1 MHTAPERRNN
11 RGPATPPPPLEAGET
26 SLIEHEG
33 GDQRI
38 LHDVLTRAG
47 LPPQAA
53 LEVIA
58 RYDAHAH
65 DEGLQRSVAS
75 FTAEFGVP
83 LDAFDRGERQL
94 ATVLYHTIL
103 ETRSD
108 QSRQEIAT
116 ALDQLLHQGIVRRAF
131 DRIEGLRDQLQTPRD
146 IEEFKGGLR
155 EVLSSMRTLAARIPP
170 DEPRYEGYWVELVQ
184 RFKTVTGERAAAEGP
199 VRAAYEELFTEFQ
212 SFIEDEL
219 VAKEMWRQSREGKE
233 PSVEHVMREMYG
245 RTAAEIEAIK
255 RRNRERVAKRI
266 TELAE
271 EPYLDVEAIR
281 ELHALNNEDL
291 LPKGQLRLRQHE
303 EEGVTFGQRFGTLPE
318 DVQREMEHLVERVN
332 ALIDEEVLRGITGV
346 RYEIAAASFHNDL
359 LDIHPFPDRNGST
372 ALILIELLMARREY
386 APLNERDSD
395 YYGRLRKM
403 LNDNPVAIGLV
414 AYEHFRIKYVPGYFE
429 GTTTK
434 GKEKFY
440 DRVLEVIAEQRH
452 GKKGRQRGQRAAA

>member
-1 MHTAPERRNN
+1 MHVTPDQRPRD
-11 RGPATPPPPLEAGET
+11 RGRTTPPPLPPEAAEPA
-26 SLIEHEG
+26 SLEHER
-33 GDQRI
+33 GDKRI

-83 LDAFDRGERQL
+83 LDAFDSGEQQL

-108 QSRQEIAT
+108 QSKQEIAT

-131 DRIEGLRDQLQTPRD
+131 DRIQGLRDQLQTPRD
-146 IEEFKGGLR
+146 IEAFTDGLR
-155 EVLSSMRTLAARIPP
+155 EVLASMRTLAARIPP

-184 RFKTVTGERAAAEGP
+184 RFKVVTSERAAAEGP

-212 SFIEDEL
+212 DFIEDEL
-219 VAKEMWRQSREGKE
+219 VAKEMWRRSREGKE
-233 PSVEHVMREMYG
+233 PSVEHVMQEIYG
-245 RTAAEIEAIK
+245 RSPDEIEAIK
-255 RRNRERVAKRI
+255 RRNREHVAQRMTK
-266 TELAE
+266 LAE
-271 EPYLDVEAIR
+271 QPYLEVNMLE

-303 EEGVTFGQRFGTLPE
+303 EEGVTFGRRFGTMPE
-318 DVQREMEHLVERVN
+318 DVRQEVEHLVERVN
-332 ALIDEEVLRGITGV
+332 ALIDEEVLRGVSGV
-346 RYEIAAASFHNDL
+346 RYEVAVAAFHNDL

-372 ALILIELLMARREY
+372 ALLLLELLMTRRGY
-386 APLNERDSD
+386 APPTERDSD

-403 LNDNPVAIGLV
+403 LNDNPAAIGLV

-429 GTTTK
+429 GTTTR

-440 DRVLEVIAEQRH
+440 DRVLEEIDKQRR
-452 GKKGRQRGQRAAA
+452 GRKQRRATA